1 MLANL
6 ANLDSFRRISVQQ
19 MFSYY
24 VLEDSNSEFGSTFKK
39 VPSSF
44 VIRKLRIKIG
54 EQVYEVAF
62 VLRLT
67 SHYRV
72 IVHAKCL
79 FWYES

>member
-24 VLEDSNSEFGSTFKK
+24 VLEDSNSEFGSAFKK
-39 VPSSF
+39 VHSSF

-54 EQVYEVAF
+54 EQVYEVAC

-67 SHYRV
+67 SRYRV
-72 IVHAKCL
+72 IIHAKCL

>member
-24 VLEDSNSEFGSTFKK
+24 VPDDSNSEFGSTFKK

-44 VIRKLRIKIG
+44 VIRKVRFRVG
-54 EQVYEVAF
+54 EHVYEVGF
-62 VLRLT
+62 VPRLT
-67 SHYRV
+67 SRYRV
-72 IVHAKCL
+72 IIHAKCL